1 MLEFY
6 NMRIETHPSRSK
18 EGSQGQIS
26 ITKIKETHPSGPNAA
41 VKALQGRI
49 YKKRELK
56 VPCVTRRTAFKT
68 ESLKNGKRNYLVP
81 TERRQSRQFLKK
93 I

>member
-1 MLEFY
+1 
-6 NMRIETHPSRSK
+6 MRIETHPSRSK

-49 YKKRELK
+49 YKKKRIKSTLCHPK
-56 VPCVTRRTAFKT
+56 GGFQDRIFKKW
-68 ESLKNGKRNYLVP
+68 E
-81 TERRQSRQFLKK
+81 KK
-93 I
+93 LPRAN